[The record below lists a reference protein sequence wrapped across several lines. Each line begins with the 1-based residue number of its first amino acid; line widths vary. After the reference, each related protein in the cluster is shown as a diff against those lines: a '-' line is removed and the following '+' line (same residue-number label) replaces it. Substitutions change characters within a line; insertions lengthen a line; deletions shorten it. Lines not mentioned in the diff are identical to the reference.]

1 MPSTNPVNKC
11 PIKTRDF
18 YRHSFMHADW
28 VDYRMLMV
36 IVAVI
41 KEDCCQI
48 KHSVGSVDDSRKSKI
63 IEMSSRDRIA
73 SVFRIIHAYNFVIM
87 KI

>member
-11 PIKTRDF
+11 PLKSLDF
-18 YRHSFMHADW
+18 YRHRFMHADS

-36 IVAVI
+36 TVTFM

-48 KHSVGSVDDSRKSKI
+48 KRSVGSVDDSRKSKI
-63 IEMSSRDRIA
+63 IEMSSQDRIA
-73 SVFRIIHAYNFVIM
+73 SVFRI
-87 KI
+87 

>member
-11 PIKTRDF
+11 PLKSRDF
-18 YRHSFMHADW
+18 YRHRFMHADS

-36 IVAVI
+36 IVTVM

-48 KHSVGSVDDSRKSKI
+48 KRRVGSVDDSRKSKI
-63 IEMSSRDRIA
+63 IEMSSQDRIA
-73 SVFRIIHAYNFVIM
+73 SVFRIINAYNFVIM